1 MKNYIKSLL
10 VIVLAASFVWLLW
23 YLAKDQTIAIL
34 QPGGAIALQERN
46 LIIIAT
52 VLMLA
57 VAIPVFLLT
66 AIITWRYRATNTSAR
81 YLPNWEHNIVEE
93 FVWWAIPCIIIL
105 ILAIITWKSSHELDP
120 FKPLPG
126 KHIVIQVVS
135 LNWKW
140 LFIYPEEK
148 IATVNVIQFPVDV
161 PVEFQITS
169 DAPMNSFWIPQLSGQ
184 IYAMTGMV
192 TKLHMVANQ
201 SGMYSGFSANIS
213 GKGFSGMTFS
223 AKAVSKDEF
232 IQWIAETKGMPSVL
246 DADEYRKIAAP
257 STYEPP
263 RYYGDVQNGL
273 FDQIVSKY
281 GDSMP
286 MHINHDI

>member
-1 MKNYIKSLL
+1 M
-10 VIVLAASFVWLLW
+10 LAAFFVWLLW
-23 YLAKDQTIAIL
+23 ELAKDETIAIL
-34 QPGGAIALQERN
+34 QPGGTIALQERN

-57 VAIPVFLLT
+57 VAIPVFILT
-66 AIITWRYRATNTSAR
+66 AIIAWRYRATNTSAR
-81 YLPNWEHNIVEE
+81 YLPNWEHSAIEE

-105 ILAIITWKSSHELDP
+105 ILATITWKSSHELDP
-120 FKPLPG
+120 FKPLEG
-126 KHIVIQVVS
+126 KHTVIQVVA

-192 TKLHMVANQ
+192 TKLHLVANAEG
-201 SGMYSGFSANIS
+201 SYSGFSANIS

-223 AKAVSKDEF
+223 ANAVSQDEF
-232 IQWIAETKGMPSVL
+232 AQWVAATKGIPSIL
-246 DADEYRKIAAP
+246 DADEYQKISTP
-257 STYEPP
+257 STNEPP
-263 RYYGDVQNGL
+263 RYYGDTQNGL
-273 FDQIVSKY
+273 FDDIVSKY
-281 GDSMP
+281 GASMP
-286 MHINHDI
+286 MHMQHEI